1 MKHKIYPLSLLS
13 LLASV
18 SLVTS
23 CGKTSSSTSST
34 TESSSTSSPVDSSS
48 AATNTQQDFL
58 DFQKYMRET
67 VLSKDVKK
75 ATFTETNSQDG
86 YENRIRT
93 TKYGVDEVF
102 TTIVGNADYL
112 QYAAIR
118 DGIYYTAI
126 GSEDGVSVS
135 RQLITDKTGASTT
148 TEEVARNT
156 LNRYLEIAD
165 FRETEIFDVFTT
177 EDAVATLFKKD
188 GDVIT
193 LSAYR
198 ETDSIYNY
206 AYTIVL
212 NINDQDEIVSLEG
225 QVDFADS
232 DHWDDVNK
240 VPTSTEDS
248 YQVYIEIAEGDL
260 VYGALSADEPLLYD
274 FSGCFVTSVEAEIY
288 AEDVTGMGGATS
300 GQANELKV
308 GDYLTV
314 QVLSYLPETAV
325 DGFSGNFK
333 ITGSSDPTLVSPTPD
348 GYAYYVPE
356 QAEDFTEGTCEV
368 YVGNIFNE
376 KLDTVTVHVTGSS
389 STTQGN
395 EPVVYSFDDAPGFEY
410 IGSEDLEGRFTID
423 VDATDPTVFTAMTLV
438 PGPFRIQGDE
448 IEIDDPNLVAA
459 MFQENPEGGMKI
471 DLAMMA
477 IGGYTGST
485 LIHVPYTNGMTTFMA
500 TFEVVV
506 ARSPKL
512 MMVNPQD
519 GYEDLW
525 EGECYGRF
533 TLSLAEGEK
542 AFSVQL
548 SGMPPY
554 QITGEE
560 IMSDDPEIAT
570 ASFTG
575 DQETGYSITIV
586 PKKTG
591 TTIIRVPSMMGT
603 WPYEVVIG
611 E

>member
-86 YENRIRT
+86 YENRVRT

-232 DHWDDVNK
+232 DHLM
-240 VPTSTEDS
+240 TSTRFRPARRTPIRS
-248 YQVYIEIAEGDL
+248 TSRLLKEIW
-260 VYGALSADEPLLYD
+260 S
-274 FSGCFVTSVEAEIY
+274 T
-288 AEDVTGMGGATS
+288 
-300 GQANELKV
+300 ELFPQTN
-308 GDYLTV
+308 LCSTI
-314 QVLSYLPETAV
+314 SRAV
-325 DGFSGNFK
+325 
-333 ITGSSDPTLVSPTPD
+333 SSPAS
-348 GYAYYVPE
+348 
-356 QAEDFTEGTCEV
+356 
-368 YVGNIFNE
+368 
-376 KLDTVTVHVTGSS
+376 
-389 STTQGN
+389 
-395 EPVVYSFDDAPGFEY
+395 
-410 IGSEDLEGRFTID
+410 R
-423 VDATDPTVFTAMTLV
+423 
-438 PGPFRIQGDE
+438 
-448 IEIDDPNLVAA
+448 
-459 MFQENPEGGMKI
+459 
-471 DLAMMA
+471 
-477 IGGYTGST
+477 
-485 LIHVPYTNGMTTFMA
+485 
-500 TFEVVV
+500 
-506 ARSPKL
+506 PKS
-512 MMVNPQD
+512 MPKM
-519 GYEDLW
+519 
-525 EGECYGRF
+525 
-533 TLSLAEGEK
+533 SLAW
-542 AFSVQL
+542 AARLPDRPTNSR
-548 SGMPPY
+548 SG
-554 QITGEE
+554 
-560 IMSDDPEIAT
+560 
-570 ASFTG
+570 
-575 DQETGYSITIV
+575 
-586 PKKTG
+586 
-591 TTIIRVPSMMGT
+591 II
-603 WPYEVVIG
+603 
-611 E
+611 